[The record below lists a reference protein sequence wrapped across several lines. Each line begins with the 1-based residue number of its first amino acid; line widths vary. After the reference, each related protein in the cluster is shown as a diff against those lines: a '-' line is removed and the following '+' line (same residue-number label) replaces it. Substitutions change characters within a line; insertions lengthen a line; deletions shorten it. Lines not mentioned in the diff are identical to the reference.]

1 MKLLII
7 DDNPSVR
14 ATLKVILA
22 DRFDT
27 IAAVG
32 DPTLIPALL
41 EPVPDAVLLDMNFD
55 NASFDGN
62 QGLFWLGRI
71 KSLPRPPAV
80 VAITAFGEVALAV
93 TAMKQGADDFV
104 TKPWDNTDLR
114 TRLDNAIA
122 KNRLLRAEHDRVRQ
136 AREIERLNTEREQM
150 SLDQVKAA
158 HARETLKRLNGNLS
172 AAAARLGIN
181 RQTLYNLLKK
191 Q

>member
-1 MKLLII
+1 MRLLII

-62 QGLFWLGRI
+62 QGLFWLERI
-71 KSLPRPPAV
+71 KSLPHPPAV

-136 AREIERLNTEREQM
+136 AREIERQNTEREQM